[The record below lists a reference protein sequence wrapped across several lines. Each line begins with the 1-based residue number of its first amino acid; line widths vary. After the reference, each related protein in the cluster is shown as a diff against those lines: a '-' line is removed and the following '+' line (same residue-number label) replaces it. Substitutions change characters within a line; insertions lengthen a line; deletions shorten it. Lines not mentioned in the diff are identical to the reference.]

1 MAIVRNELFDLEKT
15 INSGQCFR
23 SDCSEVVQDDKV
35 VNLYRIKAFINGEDR
50 SLFIVEDKEKPFE
63 YEFACS
69 DEEFP
74 MWEKYFDITPE
85 ADNEYKYFEELMKTY
100 ESYESADLYLK
111 DTKFLTRCFNFS
123 KGIRILK
130 QDPWEVLV
138 SFIISQNNNIPK
150 IKNSIRMICE
160 LNGGKFPNQ
169 RELFE
174 LDLSQCK
181 LGYRQKYLEDLAN
194 CNLENRLYFLRYYK
208 SNELKLL
215 IDDLKKFKGVG
226 DKVANCIALFGF
238 HFLNAFPVDT
248 WINKVGTKEFKYY
261 RNGSFSLTN
270 DCRINY
276 TSLYRTRK
284 GLTQQYMYY
293 YALNHKE
300 EYLNKEE

>member
-1 MAIVRNELFDLEKT
+1 MAIVKNELFDLEKT

-23 SDCSEVVQDDKV
+23 SSCSEVVQDDKV

-50 SLFIVEDKEKPFE
+50 SLLIVEDKEKPFE

-169 RELFE
+169 RELSE
-174 LDLSQCK
+174 IDLSQCK
-181 LGYRQKYLEDLAN
+181 LGYRQKYLEDLEN
-194 CNLENRLYFLRYYK
+194 CNLENCLYFLRYYK

-248 WINKVGTKEFKYY
+248 WINKVGIKEFKHYH
-261 RNGSFSLTN
+261 NGSFSLTD
-270 DCRINY
+270 DCKINY

-293 YALNHKE
+293 YALNHRE